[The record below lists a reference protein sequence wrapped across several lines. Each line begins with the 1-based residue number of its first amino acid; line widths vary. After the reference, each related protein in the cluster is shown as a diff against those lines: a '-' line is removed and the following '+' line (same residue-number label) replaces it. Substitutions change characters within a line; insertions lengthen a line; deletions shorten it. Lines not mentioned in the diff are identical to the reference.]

1 MPLVASF
8 KIEFHRFINAT
19 GEIENKLPEFTK
31 DKKSLLAL
39 YRNMHYTRTYDLR
52 AIDLQRTG
60 QLGTY
65 ASSLGEEAIG
75 AGVGHAM
82 HAEDI
87 LVPSYREAGAQLYR
101 GVRVRDLLLY
111 WGGDERGMNFSA
123 TPDDFPICVPIASQ
137 TCHAVGAAFAIK
149 YRNEPRVVVCLL
161 GDGATSKGDF
171 YESLNLAG
179 VWQLPVV
186 FLIHNNQW
194 AISVPRS
201 AQTIAE
207 TLAQKA
213 VAAGVPGIQVDGN
226 DVITVRHYLA
236 NAIEMARTE
245 QRPSLIEAL
254 TYRMGDHTT
263 ADNAGRYRSD
273 KEVAL
278 HEAED
283 PIKRLRLYLINQGI
297 WSDDQELQLQQECS
311 IQVEQEVKE
320 YLATEKQP
328 AETVFDYLYAELPK
342 ELLPQRRDIQ
352 EKG

>member
-1 MPLVASF
+1 MSLVASF

-19 GEIENKLPEFTK
+19 GKIENKLPEFSR
-31 DKKSLLAL
+31 DKESLLAL

-52 AIDLQRTG
+52 AVDLQRTG

-75 AGVGHAM
+75 AGVGQAM
-82 HAEDI
+82 RADDI

-137 TCHAVGAAFAIK
+137 TCHAVGAAFAVK

-213 VAAGVPGIQVDGN
+213 LAAGVSGVQVDGN
-226 DVITVRHYLA
+226 DVIAVRHYLA
-236 NAIEMARTE
+236 NAIEAARSDNK
-245 QRPSLIEAL
+245 PSLIEAI
-254 TYRMGDHTT
+254 TYRMSDHTT

-273 KEVAL
+273 EEVAV
-278 HEAED
+278 HKAED
-283 PIKRLRLYLINQGI
+283 PISRLRSYIMNQGI
-297 WSDDQELQLQQECS
+297 WSDEQEDQLQQACS
-311 IQVEQEVKE
+311 SQVEQEVE
-320 YLATEKQP
+320 AYLATEKQP
-328 AETVFDYLYAELPK
+328 AESIFDYLYAELPK
-342 ELLPQRRDIQ
+342 ALSAQRRDLL